1 MNLPQ
6 FGSALLLAGLL
17 GGASST
23 VLAQDSVV
31 IYRCTDASG
40 ELTVQNDQPC
50 PKGSRQERRVMESDP
65 VPVMPPAPS
74 GPASQPAAPEPV
86 GPLVPLAPMPQPAAA
101 AVDAAPP
108 PESGEPPPLFACR
121 TWDDRRYLH
130 DDGSPPERCAPLRTH
145 GLDGSRTGGAG
156 AACEVRRDTCEAV
169 PQEDLCNQWA
179 VRLRD
184 AEADLQFGRGDAGTV
199 AALVERVRTVIAG
212 SHCAP

>member
-6 FGSALLLAGLL
+6 FGSALLLAGIL
-17 GGASST
+17 GGVSSPAP
-23 VLAQDSVV
+23 AQDSVV

-50 PKGSRQERRVMESDP
+50 PKGSRQERRVIESDP
-65 VPVMPPAPS
+65 VPAMPPAPPS
-74 GPASQPAAPEPV
+74 PASIPAAPEPV
-86 GPLVPLAPMPQPAAA
+86 GPLVPLAPMPQAAA
-101 AVDAAPP
+101 AVVDAAPP
-108 PESGEPPPLFACR
+108 PEAGEPPPLFACR
-121 TWDDRRYLH
+121 TWDGRRYLH
-130 DDGSPPERCAPLRTH
+130 VDGSPPERCAPLRTQ

-169 PQEDLCNQWA
+169 PPEDLCDQWA

-199 AALVERVRTVIAG
+199 AALVERVRNVIAG
-212 SHCAP
+212 SHCTP

>member
-1 MNLPQ
+1 
-6 FGSALLLAGLL
+6 
-17 GGASST
+17 
-23 VLAQDSVV
+23 
-31 IYRCTDASG
+31 
-40 ELTVQNDQPC
+40 
-50 PKGSRQERRVMESDP
+50 
-65 VPVMPPAPS
+65 
-74 GPASQPAAPEPV
+74 EPV

-156 AACEVRRDTCEAV
+156 AACVVRRDTCEPVAD
-169 PQEDLCNQWA
+169 EALCDQWA

-184 AEADLQFGRGDAGTV
+184 AEADLQFGRGDARAV
-199 AALVERVRTVIAG
+199 AALVERIRDVIAG
-212 SHCAP
+212 SLCAP